1 MGISMFIQQKMT
13 PVMGDPRQAK
23 DGSCRSGSVRRR
35 RRASRYNDSMDP
47 EVSCCAWTVMVGQWS
62 GWGSQVETLVG
73 RTRRALAVP
82 GQRYEEG

>member
-1 MGISMFIQQKMT
+1 MQ
-13 PVMGDPRQAK
+13 VRQ
-23 DGSCRSGSVRRR
+23 RSSKAQGV
-35 RRASRYNDSMDP
+35 RYNDRMDP